1 MNDALRYQML
11 FAARCE
17 IRNACSFT
25 DKHGVARGLQ
35 PAEMLELLQTIHASM
50 AKNTGH
56 DDMADRL
63 LDLMADFDG
72 ELHMDAEPEL
82 EGFRTI
88 EPSKLDRVVE
98 RIS

>member
-1 MNDALRYQML
+1 MNNALRYQML

-17 IRNACSFT
+17 IRNACNFT
-25 DKHGVARGLQ
+25 DKHGVAHGLQ
-35 PAEMLELLQTIHASM
+35 PAEMLELLQTIHAAM

-63 LDLMADFDG
+63 LDLIADFDG
-72 ELHMDAEPEL
+72 ELHMDAGPEL

-88 EPSKLDRVVE
+88 EPRTLDQAV
-98 RIS
+98 SA